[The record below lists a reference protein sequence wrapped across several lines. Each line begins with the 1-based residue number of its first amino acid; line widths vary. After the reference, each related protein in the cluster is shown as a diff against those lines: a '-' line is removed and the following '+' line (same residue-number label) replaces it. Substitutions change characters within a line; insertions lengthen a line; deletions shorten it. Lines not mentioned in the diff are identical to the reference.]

1 MAKHFSLSFRADEMA
16 LREALA
22 QAMHFLKASGFHKDI
37 RATVEIVLAEAINN
51 VIEHAY
57 EGANDGQVDL
67 RIDAQDGALSFIIE
81 DDGTPMPGGIAPRG
95 RVHDLECDLQ
105 DLPEGGFGWFLI
117 RELTENLKLHRQG
130 SRNRLSFTMQP
141 AALPQ

>member
-1 MAKHFSLSFRADEMA
+1 MAEHFSLSFLADEMA

-22 QAMHFLKASGFHKDI
+22 QAMHFLQSGGFHEDI
-37 RATVEIVLAEAINN
+37 RATVELVLAEAMNN

-57 EGANDGQVDL
+57 AGTSNGQVDL
-67 RIDAQDGALSFIIE
+67 SIDVQDGSLSFVIE
-81 DDGTPMPGGIAPRG
+81 DEGNPMPGGIAPQG
-95 RVHDLECDLQ
+95 QAHDLECDLQ

-117 RELTENLKLHRQG
+117 RELTENLQFHRQG
-130 SRNRLSFTMQP
+130 SRNRLAFTMHP